1 MVAEQANSAP
11 ISNHLPFYET
21 DRTFELLDKFVD
33 SWNNQNTNNPLI
45 PWFHKYICLICPF
58 RYSLLSKQPILKR
71 QPRDKWMLG
80 NMPRKQDALPPV
92 NAAVLFPNHFPSFS
106 KPKSAIIN
114 RKMYHIL
121 YPTIQLLNTVQV
133 KNSLKWDYY
142 ALAKA
147 INSRILLIVLL
158 A

>member
-33 SWNNQNTNNPLI
+33 SWNQNTNSPLI
-45 PWFHKYICLICPF
+45 PWFHKYICLIGPF

-71 QPRDKWMLG
+71 QPTDKWMLG

-133 KNSLKWDYY
+133 KNSLRWDYY

>member
-11 ISNHLPFYET
+11 VSNHLPFYET

-33 SWNNQNTNNPLI
+33 SWNNQNTNSPLI

-71 QPRDKWMLG
+71 QPRDECLGICPGNKMLFRQLMQLCFSLIISQVSVNLNLPLSTEKCTTFCIPPYNYWTQYKW
-80 NMPRKQDALPPV
+80 K
-92 NAAVLFPNHFPSFS
+92 
-106 KPKSAIIN
+106 
-114 RKMYHIL
+114 IL
-121 YPTIQLLNTVQV
+121 
-133 KNSLKWDYY
+133 WDETTMHWH
-142 ALAKA
+142 KA
-147 INSRILLIVLL
+147 INSLILLIVLL